1 MFSRIKGE
9 ISKRALWIRQIAVAS
24 LAGATAFLLGD
35 LAGTNGGVVAAI
47 VSTLTIRISLH
58 RSLREGIGQ
67 ILGTIVGAGVALASV
82 KLFSFGFIAIVLTI
96 FLSAVAARALRLGII
111 ASVNV
116 PVVAM
121 IIIGPGLSESTVL
134 HRLGA
139 TFIGAA
145 VAIIFSYFSHPNTP
159 IDRTYDLLNKL
170 GLQGAAILAEMSE
183 GVASGYT
190 QEVAGHWL
198 AQARALVRKLPEL
211 RMQISDAKGY
221 TRWIRISQRDEAEK
235 VSLESLAIEHTLVQ
249 IRVIARTLFDVS
261 IDSGVA
267 DIAQKETAVALS
279 AASYALTAHIE
290 DPEEIIE
297 SPSTPTED
305 LRKATEILTQT
316 LVSNNAKIERAQ
328 IVKGLSL
335 VSSVEI
341 IADSLDLSS
350 PALNVQVEGTWL
362 A

>member
-1 MFSRIKGE
+1 MLARLKSE
-9 ISKRALWIRQIAVAS
+9 LQTRALWVRQIAVAS

-35 LAGTNGGVVAAI
+35 FAGTNGGVVAAI

-82 KLFSFGFIAIVLTI
+82 TLFGFGFFAIAITI
-96 FLSAVAARALRLGII
+96 FLCAVAARALRLGTI

-145 VAIIFSYFSHPNTP
+145 VAIFFSYFSHPNTP

-170 GLQGAAILAEMSE
+170 GLQGAALLAEMSE
-183 GVASGYT
+183 GVASGYS
-190 QEVAGHWL
+190 QEDAGHWL
-198 AQARALVRKLPEL
+198 ARSRALVRKLPEL
-211 RMQISDAKGY
+211 RMQIGEAKGY
-221 TRWIRISQRDEAEK
+221 TRWIRIGQREEAERA
-235 VSLESLAIEHTLVQ
+235 SLESLAIEHTLVQ
-249 IRVIARTLFDVS
+249 IRVIARTLFDASV
-261 IDSGVA
+261 DSGVA
-267 DIAQKETAVALS
+267 DIARKETAVALS

-290 DPEEIIE
+290 DPEELIGVSK
-297 SPSTPTED
+297 SPTDD
-305 LRKATEILTQT
+305 LREATSTLTQN
-316 LVSNNAKIERAQ
+316 LVASSAKIERSQ

-335 VSSVEI
+335 VSSIEI

-350 PALNVQVEGTWL
+350 PALNDRVEG